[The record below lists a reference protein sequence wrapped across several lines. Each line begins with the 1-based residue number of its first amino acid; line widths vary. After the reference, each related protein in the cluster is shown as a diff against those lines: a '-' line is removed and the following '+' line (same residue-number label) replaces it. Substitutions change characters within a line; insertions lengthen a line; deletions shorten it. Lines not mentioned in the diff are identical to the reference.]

1 MIKFSRI
8 YSDRI
13 QGKICREEYWEL
25 TRSKFEILED
35 FARFHQTSNIAIE
48 IIDGAVWVIYK
59 ILQNNE
65 KVYLRLD
72 SQDTRTVPFLLLAE
86 KEYEGFQGAVM
97 HKLFEICT
105 NFSDIGANI
114 GFYSLYGTRVS
125 ETLNVV
131 AFEPNSKVRTSLE
144 VNIRQNDLQRRI
156 EVIPL
161 ALGSTNQKNEKMYI
175 PKFTGTGGGSFK
187 KLHPEEE
194 NFEID
199 DVEIMKLDTF
209 ATLNEYQVDIMKIDV
224 EGFEMSVIQGAIN
237 VISTFQPTIV
247 IELLRKWMK
256 PFGYSPQDVVHILLS
271 LGYLCF
277 EIGDKKLNVIKAID
291 DSTVGNNFIFVHSE
305 NSRHLQILQN
315 FEC

>member
-1 MIKFSRI
+1 MTKFSRI

-13 QGKICREEYWEL
+13 QGKISREEYWEL

-35 FARFHQTSNIAIE
+35 FARFHQTSKIAIE

-65 KVYLRLD
+65 KLYLRLD

-86 KEYEGFQGAVM
+86 KEYERFQGVVM
-97 HKLFEICT
+97 HKLFEICN

-114 GFYSLYGTRVS
+114 GFYSLYGTKVS
-125 ETLNVV
+125 ETLNVA
-131 AFEPNSKVRTSLE
+131 AFEPISKVRTSLE
-144 VNIRQNDLQRRI
+144 VNIRQNDLQKRI
-156 EVIPL
+156 EVTPL
-161 ALGSTNQKNEKMYI
+161 ALGSTNQKNKKMYI
-175 PKFTGTGGGSFK
+175 PKFTGTG
-187 KLHPEEE
+187 
-194 NFEID
+194 
-199 DVEIMKLDTF
+199 
-209 ATLNEYQVDIMKIDV
+209 DV

-237 VISTFQPTIV
+237 VITTFQPTIV

-277 EIGDKKLNVIKAID
+277 EIGDNKLNAIKTID
-291 DSTVGNNFIFVHSE
+291 ESTVGNNFIFVHSK
-305 NSRHLQILQN
+305 NSLHLQILQN